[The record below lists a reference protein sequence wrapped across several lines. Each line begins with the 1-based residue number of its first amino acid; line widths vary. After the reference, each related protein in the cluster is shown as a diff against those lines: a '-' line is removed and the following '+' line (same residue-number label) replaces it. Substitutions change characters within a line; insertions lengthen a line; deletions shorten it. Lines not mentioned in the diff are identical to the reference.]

1 MYKKSLILCALCTAQ
16 LMVQAQALS
25 LKQCIDYASA
35 NNANMRNAEYDRQIA
50 AYRVREQKG
59 TALPQIDGTA
69 TVDDNLLTATTLMPA
84 VLFGGAPDATVPVK
98 MGKQYTAAA
107 TVQLNQKLYDPVFWV
122 ALKAAKTSTT
132 QADQAAQKVS
142 EQTAYSICRTYYQ
155 TIIQEKQYR
164 KLEATLGSSQSSL
177 ATLELKYQ
185 NGMAR
190 KLDVDKLRVSLNN
203 TRAQMQQSQLAY
215 EQSLNELKYKM
226 GMPLDSAIALADTVI
241 SIVQASVAVDT
252 AVQNYAE
259 KRIDYQMQKTMIE
272 LYQLDKKRH
281 SAGYLPTLSLTG
293 RYGYN
298 AMRDEFDFFDTKKDW
313 YSSAAIGLRLTVP
326 IFDGLQKQARI
337 SQSKITVLKAE
348 ETLRQTEQNIKLD
361 ISNYEKQLANAQ
373 ENIANETV
381 NLKLAEE
388 VYQTTALMNAQGT
401 GTSLELVQAESALR
415 EAQNTYYNRLF
426 SLYIA
431 RLDLEQS
438 RGSLMAFI
446 SKQ

>member
-1 MYKKSLILCALCTAQ
+1 
-16 LMVQAQALS
+16 
-25 LKQCIDYASA
+25 
-35 NNANMRNAEYDRQIA
+35 
-50 AYRVREQKG
+50 
-59 TALPQIDGTA
+59 
-69 TVDDNLLTATTLMPA
+69 
-84 VLFGGAPDATVPVK
+84 
-98 MGKQYTAAA
+98 
-107 TVQLNQKLYDPVFWV
+107 
-122 ALKAAKTSTT
+122 
-132 QADQAAQKVS
+132 
-142 EQTAYSICRTYYQ
+142 
-155 TIIQEKQYR
+155 
-164 KLEATLGSSQSSL
+164 
-177 ATLELKYQ
+177 
-185 NGMAR
+185 
-190 KLDVDKLRVSLNN
+190 
-203 TRAQMQQSQLAY
+203 MQQSRLAY

-241 SIVQASVAVDT
+241 SIEQASVAVDT
-252 AVQNYAE
+252 AAQNYAE

-337 SQSKITVLKAE
+337 SQSKITVFKAE